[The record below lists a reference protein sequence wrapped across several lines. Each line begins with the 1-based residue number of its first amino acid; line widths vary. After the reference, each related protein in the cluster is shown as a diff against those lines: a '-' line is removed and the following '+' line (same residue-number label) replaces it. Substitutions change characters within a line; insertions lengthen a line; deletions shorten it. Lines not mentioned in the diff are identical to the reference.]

1 MRSTFYVDDSWK
13 DALDSDADG
22 QDDGETVIE
31 NDSVI
36 ANSDII
42 ISISGGLTGEA
53 SGFDVNLDNV
63 DDDRPLIT
71 SAPGEGLEGSVW
83 VEFDLNGPDLPY
95 PLNFLSYDR
104 WLTVE
109 IDVLDEI
116 EDGNYVNNPCG
127 QINFDSY
134 RGHDIVII
142 W

>member
-1 MRSTFYVDDSWK
+1 MRSTFCVDDSWE

-22 QDDGETVIE
+22 QDDVETVIE

-71 SAPGEGLEGSVW
+71 SAPGEGLEGSV
-83 VEFDLNGPDLPY
+83 
-95 PLNFLSYDR
+95 
-104 WLTVE
+104 
-109 IDVLDEI
+109 
-116 EDGNYVNNPCG
+116 
-127 QINFDSY
+127 
-134 RGHDIVII
+134 
-142 W
+142 